1 MRGSGA
7 GQMGEGAESGAQL
20 LEPIGSVIRPHR
32 SVRLALGV
40 LADEIES
47 WPRSKLPW
55 IPDSWVLQSTLR
67 GLVWRSER
75 WADLNQEIL
84 AVALVDL

>member
-7 GQMGEGAESGAQL
+7 GQMGEGTESGAQL
-20 LEPIGSVIRPHR
+20 LEPIGSVIRSHR

-47 WPRSKLPW
+47 WSRSKLPW
-55 IPDSWVLQSTLR
+55 IPDSWVLQATLR

-75 WADLNQEIL
+75 GADLNQEIL

>member
-1 MRGSGA
+1 M
-7 GQMGEGAESGAQL
+7 ESGAQL
-20 LEPIGSVIRPHR
+20 LEPIAWVIRSHR

-40 LADEIES
+40 LADEIRG
-47 WPRSKLPW
+47 WPRGKLPW

-84 AVALVDL
+84 AVALVDQ

>member
-1 MRGSGA
+1 
-7 GQMGEGAESGAQL
+7 MGEGMESGAQL
-20 LEPIGSVIRPHR
+20 LEPIGSVIRSRHA
-32 SVRLALGV
+32 VRLAIGA
-40 LADEIES
+40 LADEIKS
-47 WPRSKLPW
+47 WPKSKLPS

-84 AVALVDL
+84 AVALVEQ

>member
-20 LEPIGSVIRPHR
+20 LEPIGSVIRSHR

-40 LADEIES
+40 LADEIEG

-55 IPDSWVLQSTLR
+55 INDSWVSPVDVEGLGVAIRAVGRSQSGNPCR
-67 GLVWRSER
+67 GPR
-75 WADLNQEIL
+75 
-84 AVALVDL
+84 